1 MKRRNLRRALGQ
13 VQRLEDRRLLAA
25 DLSAIDLA
33 PVENFEPE
41 ICQVADID
49 PQGVVE
55 DQAEMLDLDTTEV
68 QTDVQDVLDVQD
80 GVDPQVEVEVNVSD
94 QVEDSIHDLGDPVDG
109 VDGFFGSINAE
120 NPSQTLT
127 FSPSEDGLID
137 VVVASSFGGHNTRLD
152 VSNANGDVVAS
163 TVTEDLS
170 GFQVLS
176 FEAEAGESF
185 ELNVASEEGAEG
197 YFQVTVGHSETP
209 EPVDLHADSTGEDS
223 TLLEIVDGSSELTG
237 DLELAGDIDTF
248 RFTADANGSV
258 ALDLAEL
265 NAENSTELEIRVTD
279 QSGQQLSRGITNET
293 VGVSFDV
300 ESGNEYFIAIS
311 AGEGQ
316 TGSYELQLTLDA
328 DIVEA
333 NETLDQE
340 TDVSE
345 VVDNDVNDGEVTGDP
360 VVEDDGLDVVE
371 EDAEIV
377 DVDLADEV
385 IVDVADNSEADLD
398 GQIPVEILDTVEEVT
413 VADIVDSIP
422 ESFEPEVDLVDVGT
436 EEDDATV
443 AIVEDATEVDLPVED
458 SLDSDL
464 PVDFDPIDES
474 ADEQMEV
481 CFSDLESELDF
492 ADSFFAEFD
501 PSSIFTLNDRY
512 ELRLRS

>member
-1 MKRRNLRRALGQ
+1 M
-13 VQRLEDRRLLAA
+13 
-25 DLSAIDLA
+25 
-33 PVENFEPE
+33 
-41 ICQVADID
+41 
-49 PQGVVE
+49 
-55 DQAEMLDLDTTEV
+55 
-68 QTDVQDVLDVQD
+68 
-80 GVDPQVEVEVNVSD
+80 
-94 QVEDSIHDLGDPVDG
+94 
-109 VDGFFGSINAE
+109 
-120 NPSQTLT
+120 
-127 FSPSEDGLID
+127 
-137 VVVASSFGGHNTRLD
+137 
-152 VSNANGDVVAS
+152 
-163 TVTEDLS
+163 
-170 GFQVLS
+170 
-176 FEAEAGESF
+176 
-185 ELNVASEEGAEG
+185 
-197 YFQVTVGHSETP
+197 
-209 EPVDLHADSTGEDS
+209 
-223 TLLEIVDGSSELTG
+223 
-237 DLELAGDIDTF
+237 
-248 RFTADANGSV
+248 
-258 ALDLAEL
+258 
-265 NAENSTELEIRVTD
+265 
-279 QSGQQLSRGITNET
+279 SRGITNET